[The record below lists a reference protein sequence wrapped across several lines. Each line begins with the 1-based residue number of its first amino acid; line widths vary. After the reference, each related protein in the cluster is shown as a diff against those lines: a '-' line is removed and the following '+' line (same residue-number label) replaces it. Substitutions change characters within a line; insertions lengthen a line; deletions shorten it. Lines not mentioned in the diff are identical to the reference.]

1 MVTKTNFGAYALY
14 TIEAG
19 ELAVSI
25 TTLGATV
32 TSLRFRGRECVPS
45 YDSPEGYL
53 GGTAYLGAAIGRYG
67 NRIAGARFTL
77 NGKKYRLPPN
87 EGLNQLHG
95 GPNSYDKREWMAEV
109 LDDAVRFTLYSPD
122 GDNGFPGA
130 LTAVLTY
137 SVRGGTLRL
146 DFEGDSDADTVYAP
160 TSHMYFDLSGRE
172 NCREAELQV
181 NASHYLEVD
190 AGLIPTEVTP
200 VEGTRF
206 DFRGM
211 RKIGQAYDHCF
222 VLDGETACVLRDG
235 EIQMTLATDLP
246 ALQVYTGEFL
256 PAPFKPFSAV
266 ALEPESFPDSPNRPD
281 FPSTVLRAGEHFH
294 RWAEYRFE
302 TV

>member
-1 MVTKTNFGAYALY
+1 MVTKTNFGGYELY
-14 TIEAG
+14 TIEKG
-19 ELAVSI
+19 ELSVSV

-32 TSLRFRGRECVPS
+32 TGLRFRGRDCVPA

-77 NGKKYRLPPN
+77 NGKEYVLPAN
-87 EGLNQLHG
+87 EGENQLHG
-95 GPNSYDKREWMAEV
+95 GPDSYDRRVWTAEV
-109 LDDAVRFTLYSPD
+109 LDDAVRFTLLSPD
-122 GDNGFPGA
+122 GDNGFPGNLSA
-130 LTAVLTY
+130 AVTY

-172 NCREAELQV
+172 NCLEAELSV
-181 NASHYLEVD
+181 KASRYLEVD
-190 AGLIPTEVTP
+190 GGLIPTEVTP
-200 VEGTRF
+200 VAGTRF
-206 DFRGM
+206 DFLAM
-211 RKIGQAYDHCF
+211 RKIRKAYDHCF
-222 VLDGETACVLRDG
+222 VLDGETACILRDG
-235 EIQMTLATDLP
+235 KTQMTIVTDFP

-256 PAPFKPFSAV
+256 PAPFKAFGAV
-266 ALEPESFPDSPNRPD
+266 ALEPESYPDSPNRPD
-281 FPSTVLRAGEHFH
+281 FPSTTLRAGEHYH